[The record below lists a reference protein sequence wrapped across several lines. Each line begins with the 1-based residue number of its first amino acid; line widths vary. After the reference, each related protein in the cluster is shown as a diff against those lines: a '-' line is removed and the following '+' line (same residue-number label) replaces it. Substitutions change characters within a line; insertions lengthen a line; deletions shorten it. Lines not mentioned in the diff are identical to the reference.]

1 MTETRSTKEE
11 MMKTMGFCKNWTE
24 NFAGLESVAGDS
36 SENRAYLVHQSLVGV
51 GAGFGRSARANLS
64 SCF

>member
-1 MTETRSTKEE
+1 MTEARSTKEKK

-24 NFAGLESVAGDS
+24 NSAGLESVAGDS
-36 SENRAYLVHQSLVGV
+36 SENRAYLLHQSL
-51 GAGFGRSARANLS
+51 AGGGSGRSARANLS